1 MEPKLKVTRGFFQ
14 RPESLYKDREPSFL
28 VNARESRGTIENRRL
43 TSESSGIAD
52 IVILLK
58 VVSPLKAVEP
68 PLKVVSP
75 LKVVLPLKVVE
86 PPLKVVSPLKVVL
99 PLKVVEPPLKVVS
112 PLKVVEPPE
121 VGVGETVGE
130 DVGVGV
136 EVGEHG
142 GVGVEVGEDVG
153 DPVIDKFFDTSGQYA
168 TPPRLG
174 RSVRMS
180 AHTLP
185 SPMKA

>member
-58 VVSPLKAVEP
+58 VVSPLKA
-68 PLKVVSP
+68 
-75 LKVVLPLKVVE
+75 VE